1 MKTQYKDYKIA
12 FLGKSGVGK
21 SSLINALFK
30 LELPTNV
37 VEECTKNVTAT
48 WIRNNDNK
56 FNLDYDSIMIMD
68 TPGIS
73 AALDNDEFYMPF
85 YSHVLSLADCVVW
98 VVQGNTRSDKADQ
111 EMIIRLKPF
120 INEKMRKIIC
130 INMVDKIG
138 KNYDQNWIEEINQP
152 NKELQEL
159 IEQRCADLL
168 RKFKEIDFE
177 PHSHIICSALKNYN
191 LNELLSAIKN

>member
-1 MKTQYKDYKIA
+1 
-12 FLGKSGVGK
+12 
-21 SSLINALFK
+21 
-30 LELPTNV
+30 
-37 VEECTKNVTAT
+37 
-48 WIRNNDNK
+48 
-56 FNLDYDSIMIMD
+56 
-68 TPGIS
+68 
-73 AALDNDEFYMPF
+73 
-85 YSHVLSLADCVVW
+85 
-98 VVQGNTRSDKADQ
+98 
-111 EMIIRLKPF
+111 
-120 INEKMRKIIC
+120 
-130 INMVDKIG
+130 MVDKIG